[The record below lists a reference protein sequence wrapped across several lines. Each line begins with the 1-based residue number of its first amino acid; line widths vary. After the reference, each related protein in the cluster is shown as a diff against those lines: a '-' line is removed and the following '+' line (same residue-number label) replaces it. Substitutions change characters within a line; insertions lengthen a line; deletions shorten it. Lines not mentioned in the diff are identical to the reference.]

1 MWLYWHKEHNLVE
14 NSWRINKEDWKNLLA
29 KPELSLAQL
38 SLAHPQLVQMFLV
51 MANVFLIR
59 CYGSKLPNLDG
70 GERRDVSL
78 YVDKLVKYLQ
88 DECKVV
94 EVSNN
99 YNLQKNLFIRY
110 M

>member
-1 MWLYWHKEHNLVE
+1 MTQ
-14 NSWRINKEDWKNLLA
+14 WKNLLA

-99 YNLQKNLFIRY
+99 YNLQKNLYQIY
-110 M
+110 VN

>member
-1 MWLYWHKEHNLVE
+1 MTQ
-14 NSWRINKEDWKNLLA
+14 WKNLLA

-99 YNLQKNLFIRY
+99 YNLQKNLFIIY

>member
-1 MWLYWHKEHNLVE
+1 MTQ
-14 NSWRINKEDWKNLLA
+14 WKNLLA

-78 YVDKLVKYLQ
+78 YVDKLVKYLR
-88 DECKVV
+88 DECKVEKSLNQIYV
-94 EVSNN
+94 N
-99 YNLQKNLFIRY
+99 
-110 M
+110 